1 MSTKR
6 SIVHSN
12 MVLYNRVARKLN
24 RMFQSYKDRGGQVS
38 YIDWLNNI
46 IDNVFKVSCK
56 LN

>member
-6 SIVHSN
+6 SIAHSN
-12 MVLYNRVARKLN
+12 MVLYNRVTRKLN

-38 YIDWLNNI
+38 YNDWLNHI
-46 IDNVFKVSCK
+46 VDNVFKVSCK